1 MRPNGKT
8 MILVAATSILG
19 SIGAA
24 VGTGLLL
31 RNRTAAPAAHVEE
44 KKEAEKKAPATI
56 HPVGEMVINLADTPD
71 LRYAKI
77 SIALGIAEKVEDAE
91 VKNFDPLIKDAI
103 IKTVSRKSFAEL
115 RRPNGLEKIK
125 KELMDSIKGQI
136 PKMEITEIYVEG
148 FAMQ

>member
-31 RNRTAAPAAHVEE
+31 RNRTAPAPAHVEE
-44 KKEAEKKAPATI
+44 KKVEKKAPATI
-56 HPVGEMVINLADTPD
+56 HPVGEMVINLADSPD
-71 LRYAKI
+71 MRYLKI
-77 SIALGIAEKVEDAE
+77 SIALGIVEKVEDAE
-91 VKNFDPLIKDAI
+91 IKAYDPIVKDAI
-103 IKTVSRKSFAEL
+103 IKTVSRKTFSEL
-115 RRPNGLEKIK
+115 RRPNGIDKIK
-125 KELMDSIKGQI
+125 KELMESIKGDI
-136 PKMEITEIYVEG
+136 PKMEIAEIYVEG